1 MRQRDSG
8 PAEELRR
15 ARRGLVMLTRATE
28 ALIHANDEQQ
38 LLNRICRILVEEG
51 EYLFCWVGYVQHDD
65 KKSIWPVAR
74 FGDDGGFIAK
84 ARLSWDESKPGGRTP
99 SGAAVRT
106 GLPQLARGDG
116 AQGVS
121 ELAPGVR
128 SAFGAILSLPLMVE
142 GRTIGMLTLYSSD
155 REAFDEEEVR
165 LMDNLA
171 RNVSYGIGTQRV
183 QFERGRAE
191 RELKESEARYRVLV
205 ETAPDAI
212 LVHTQGVIIFSN
224 HSADGLFHAG
234 PGLSLM
240 GRRIGDLIHKDTT
253 LSEDFSRIDGAG
265 GETTMVEAHLARLDG
280 SGFIAEVTFSPIVF
294 HGVHARQMIVR
305 DITER
310 KQVHAQLVQT
320 AKLATLGEMAASMA
334 HELSQPLNIMRMAAE
349 GALMLIGREKA
360 SQDYQVKQF
369 AMIAAQAGRMAEI
382 IDHIRIF
389 SRKDSG
395 AVELFDAR
403 GTLQLAVDLMV
414 PQLSSE
420 DIRIDAVLPAG
431 AVYPVMGRPVQ
442 LEQVIVNL
450 LSNAADAIK
459 EARTRTGEARSG
471 VVTLTAAVER
481 NARLRL
487 TVTDNG
493 PGIAEEDLDRIFEPF
508 FTTKEVGRGTGLGLS
523 VSFGIISSMGGRMSA
538 DPTPP
543 GQGASFSITL
553 PLQDCPMPAGGEACG
568 GKEPRENPLAR
579 HLLLVD
585 DEPQAIENM
594 SAYFNE
600 LGYRTTRAHSGNA
613 ALKLFSRDPADLV
626 VTDIRMADGDGEM
639 LIRQLRDVAPDLP
652 IVVVTGH
659 IGRTE
664 ILTREPANDRLK
676 VIKKPVSLATMA
688 ETIEEMLHV
697 SQ

>member
-1 MRQRDSG
+1 MR
-8 PAEELRR
+8 AK
-15 ARRGLVMLTRATE
+15 RGLVMLTRATE

-65 KKSIWPVAR
+65 EKSIWPVAR
-74 FGDDGGFIAK
+74 FGDDGGFVAK
-84 ARLSWDESKPGGRTP
+84 ARLSWDENKPGGQTP

-106 GLPQLARGDG
+106 GLAQVARGDG
-116 AQGVS
+116 TRSIFALTPNVQVS
-121 ELAPGVR
+121 
-128 SAFGAILSLPLMVE
+128 FGAVLSLPLVVE
-142 GRTIGMLTLYSSD
+142 GRTIGMLTLYSTD
-155 REAFDEEEVR
+155 REDFDEEEVR

-183 QFERGRAE
+183 QFERSRAE

-224 HSADGLFHAG
+224 HSADSLFRAG

-240 GRRIGDLIHKDTT
+240 GRRISDLIHKDAT
-253 LSEDFSRIDGAG
+253 LSEDFSRIEGEGGA
-265 GETTMVEAHLARLDG
+265 TTMVEAYLVRLDG
-280 SGFIAEVTFSPIVF
+280 SGFAAEVTFSPIVF
-294 HGVHARQMIVR
+294 HGVHARQMSVR

-369 AMIAAQAGRMAEI
+369 AMIAAQATRMAEI

-403 GTLQLAVDLMV
+403 ATLQLAIDLMT

-420 DIRIDAVLPAG
+420 DIRIETTLPAG
-431 AVYPVMGRPVQ
+431 AVYPVLGRPVQ

-459 EARTRTGEARSG
+459 EVRTRSGEAYTG
-471 VVTLTAAVER
+471 LVTLTAAVER
-481 NARLRL
+481 NTRLRL

-493 PGIAEEDLDRIFEPF
+493 PGIAHEDLDRIFEPF

-523 VSFGIISSMGGRMSA
+523 VSFGIIASMGGRLSA
-538 DPTPP
+538 DPTPS
-543 GQGASFSITL
+543 GAGASFSITL
-553 PLQDCPMPAGGEACG
+553 PLQDCPVPADEDAAA
-568 GKEPRENPLAR
+568 GKEPKENPQAR

-664 ILTREPANDRLK
+664 ILAREPANDRLK

-688 ETIEEMLHV
+688 ETIEEMLQV
-697 SQ
+697 SS

>member
-1 MRQRDSG
+1 MRQRDNA
-8 PAEELRR
+8 PAEELIR
-15 ARRGLVMLTRATE
+15 AKRGLVMLTRATE

-65 KKSIWPVAR
+65 EKSIWPVAR
-74 FGDDGGFIAK
+74 FGDDRGFLAK

-106 GLPQLARGDG
+106 GLPQLMRGEETRR
-116 AQGVS
+116 VS
-121 ELAPGVR
+121 VLIPGIQ
-128 SAFGAILSLPLMVE
+128 FPLGAILSLPLMTE
-142 GRTIGMLTLYSSD
+142 GRTVGMLTLYSVNRD
-155 REAFDEEEVR
+155 DFDEEDVR
-165 LMDNLA
+165 LMGNLA
-171 RNVSYGIGTQRV
+171 RNVSYGIGMQRV

-224 HSADGLFHAG
+224 HSADDLFRAG

-240 GRRIGDLIHKDTT
+240 GRRIGDLIHKDAT
-253 LSEDFSRIDGAG
+253 LSEDFSRIEGADGA
-265 GETTMVEAHLARLDG
+265 TTMVEAHLARLDG
-280 SGFIAEVTFSPIVF
+280 SGFVAEVTFSPIVF

-403 GTLQLAVDLMV
+403 ATLQLAIELMT
-414 PQLSSE
+414 PQLSSD
-420 DIRIDAVLPAG
+420 DIRIETMLPVG

-442 LEQVIVNL
+442 LEQVVVNL

-459 EARTRTGEARSG
+459 EVRARTGETRPG
-471 VVTLTAAVER
+471 LVTLTATVEHHSK
-481 NARLRL
+481 LKL
-487 TVTDNG
+487 TITDNG
-493 PGIAEEDLDRIFEPF
+493 SGIAEEDLDRIFDPF

-523 VSFGIISSMGGRMSA
+523 VSFGIIASMGGRLSA
-538 DPTPP
+538 DPTPL
-543 GQGASFSITL
+543 GAGASFSIIL
-553 PLQDCPMPAGGEACG
+553 PLRDCPVPADEDAAA
-568 GKEPRENPLAR
+568 GKEPKENSLAR

-594 SAYFNE
+594 SAYFTE

-626 VTDIRMADGDGEM
+626 VTDIRMADGDGEA

-664 ILTREPANDRLK
+664 ILAKEPANDRLK
-676 VIKKPVSLATMA
+676 VIKKPVSLAMMA
-688 ETIEEMLHV
+688 ETIEEMLQI
-697 SQ
+697 SS